1 MKDMVSNARTSGEK
15 PSWIA
20 PLLWDRMLAHWDT
33 QEEKQR
39 SRSYSNVRKSDR
51 NGLGPHI
58 HFLGP
63 KSFQQI
69 QDEMVSHFVH
79 SFLIVFTL
87 QPHFI
92 LTSLIVWLHYKKRK
106 WVILFV
112 LVMFSSR
119 HTQRLMVLLLIKRRR
134 WLQRNTRRMCYW
146 SCLSL
151 RQNLLLFQMAH
162 QEHGSSHPKNIQPS
176 SLRLCFISPN
186 TSAGLNLFL
195 F

>member
-1 MKDMVSNARTSGEK
+1 MVSNARTSREQ
-15 PSWIA
+15 PIWIYDDNLKIMGA
-20 PLLWDRMLAHWDT
+20 NWETEEAKKRSKTYSKARM
-33 QEEKQR
+33 
-39 SRSYSNVRKSDR
+39 SDR

-134 WLQRNTRRMCYW
+134 WLQRNTRRMCY
-146 SCLSL
+146 
-151 RQNLLLFQMAH
+151 
-162 QEHGSSHPKNIQPS
+162 
-176 SLRLCFISPN
+176 
-186 TSAGLNLFL
+186 
-195 F
+195 